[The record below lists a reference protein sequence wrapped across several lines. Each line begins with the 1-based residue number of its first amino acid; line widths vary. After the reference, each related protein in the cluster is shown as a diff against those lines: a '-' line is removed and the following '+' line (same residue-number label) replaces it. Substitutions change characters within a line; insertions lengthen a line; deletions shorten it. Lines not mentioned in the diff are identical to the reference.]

1 MATNFGRD
9 ISCTTGLRSGRYA
22 SGRRLVA
29 EACYRRLSTPRG
41 MLRGGDEE
49 ADYGIDLSEYLGAS
63 RPKAAAASL
72 PAIIEAELR
81 KDERVEQVDTT
92 VTLTSNGV
100 ASELLLTVRV
110 TTGEGPFDLQVS
122 VDEVSVE
129 LLGIST

>member
-1 MATNFGRD
+1 
-9 ISCTTGLRSGRYA
+9 
-22 SGRRLVA
+22 
-29 EACYRRLSTPRG
+29 

-49 ADYGIDLSEYLGAS
+49 VDYGIDLSEYLGAS

>member
-1 MATNFGRD
+1 MATNFGKD
-9 ISCTTGLRSGRYA
+9 ISCTSGVRSGRYA

-72 PAIIEAELR
+72 PAIIEGELR
-81 KDERVEQVDTT
+81 KDERVEQVDVT
-92 VTLTSNGV
+92 VEVETGTPGTSLV
-100 ASELLLTVRV
+100 VTVRV
-110 TTGEGPFDLQVS
+110 TTAEGPFDLQLAVS
-122 VDEVSVE
+122 EVSVS

>member
-49 ADYGIDLSEYLGAS
+49 ANYGIDLSEYLGAS

-72 PAIIEAELR
+72 PAIIESELR

-100 ASELLLTVRV
+100 ASELLLTIRV
-110 TTGEGPFDLQVS
+110 TTAEGPFDLQVS

>member
-1 MATNFGRD
+1 MATNYGRD
-9 ISCTTGLRSGRYA
+9 VSCTTGVRSGRYA

-100 ASELLLTVRV
+100 ASELLLTIRV